1 MNKRIIVGLL
11 SFLLII
17 ALLITKSKYLIILT
31 ILTISINFFL
41 KLYERLR
48 IIKEE
53 DDLEFELR
61 KNSYELKFIYLILAL
76 IPTIGYFLNGKIN
89 YFQISVFWT
98 IFAWEIISYFL
109 LKNQKPIDFYIKDTE
124 IVSADIFSRKWNI
137 EKLEKIELNG
147 LTNIIEFTFLN
158 SSKLQLKR
166 DSYSVEKIN
175 ELIEICKR
183 KKIGEINISD
193 NLK

>member
-124 IVSADIFSRKWNI
+124 IVTKNWH
-137 EKLEKIELNG
+137 
-147 LTNIIEFTFLN
+147 
-158 SSKLQLKR
+158 
-166 DSYSVEKIN
+166 
-175 ELIEICKR
+175 
-183 KKIGEINISD
+183 
-193 NLK
+193 

>member
-76 IPTIGYFLNGKIN
+76 IPTIGYFINGKIN

-109 LKNQKPIDFYIKDTE
+109 LKNKKPIDFYIKDTE

>member
-76 IPTIGYFLNGKIN
+76 IPTIGYFINGKIN

-109 LKNQKPIDFYIKDTE
+109 LKNKIKE
-124 IVSADIFSRKWNI
+124 
-137 EKLEKIELNG
+137 
-147 LTNIIEFTFLN
+147 
-158 SSKLQLKR
+158 
-166 DSYSVEKIN
+166 
-175 ELIEICKR
+175 
-183 KKIGEINISD
+183 
-193 NLK
+193 

>member
-17 ALLITKSKYLIILT
+17 VLLISKSKYLIILT

-53 DDLEFELR
+53 EDLEFELR

-76 IPTIGYFLNGKIN
+76 IPTIGYLINGKIN

-147 LTNIIEFTFLN
+147 LTNILEFTFLN